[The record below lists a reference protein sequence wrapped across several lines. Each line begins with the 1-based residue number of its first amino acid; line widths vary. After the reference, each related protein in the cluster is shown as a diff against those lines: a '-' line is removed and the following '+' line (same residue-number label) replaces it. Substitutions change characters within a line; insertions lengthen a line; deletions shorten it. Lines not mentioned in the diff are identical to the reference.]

1 VNESTP
7 KKVVFLTGTRADFG
21 KIKSLLRSLN
31 NSGSFS
37 ISLFVTGMHMLSR
50 YGYTFEEVRSLSIGE
65 IYTFINQNE
74 GDSMES
80 TFAKTVSGFSDF
92 VQEVKPDLVVVHGD
106 RIETLAGATVG
117 ALAGI
122 LVAHIEGGEVSGT
135 IDELIRHAV
144 TKLAHVHFVSNE
156 AAMRRVQQLGEDA
169 SSIYTIGSPDIDV
182 MDSQDLPDLFRV
194 KEYYDITFDDY
205 AVALYHPVTTES
217 SQLLHDVKVLVDYMI
232 SSNKNFVVIH
242 PNNDPGSNIIVQEFE
257 RLRDNPRFRIFPSMR
272 FEYFLTA
279 LKNSQFII
287 GNSSAGV
294 REAPHFGVPAVNLGT
309 RQYRRASSPLV
320 LNSDLDEGNIA
331 QTVEAALSMVRTPD
345 SHFGDGNSAQ
355 LFAEILQRH
364 EIWDIPIQKSFVDR

>member
-1 VNESTP
+1 
-7 KKVVFLTGTRADFG
+7 
-21 KIKSLLRSLN
+21 
-31 NSGSFS
+31 
-37 ISLFVTGMHMLSR
+37 MLSR

-156 AAMRRVQQLGEDA
+156 VAMRRVQQLGEDA

-194 KEYYDITFDDY
+194 KEYYDIAFDDY

-232 SSNKNFVVIH
+232 NSNKNFVVIH

-320 LNSDLDEGNIA
+320 LNSDLDEGNIE
-331 QTVEAALSMVRTPD
+331 QIVEAALSMVRTPD

-364 EIWDIPIQKSFVDR
+364 EIWDIPIQKSFVDK

>member
-1 VNESTP
+1 
-7 KKVVFLTGTRADFG
+7 
-21 KIKSLLRSLN
+21 
-31 NSGSFS
+31 
-37 ISLFVTGMHMLSR
+37 
-50 YGYTFEEVRSLSIGE
+50 
-65 IYTFINQNE
+65 
-74 GDSMES
+74 
-80 TFAKTVSGFSDF
+80 
-92 VQEVKPDLVVVHGD
+92 
-106 RIETLAGATVG
+106 
-117 ALAGI
+117 
-122 LVAHIEGGEVSGT
+122 
-135 IDELIRHAV
+135 
-144 TKLAHVHFVSNE
+144 
-156 AAMRRVQQLGEDA
+156 
-169 SSIYTIGSPDIDV
+169 
-182 MDSQDLPDLFRV
+182 
-194 KEYYDITFDDY
+194 
-205 AVALYHPVTTES
+205 
-217 SQLLHDVKVLVDYMI
+217 MI

>member
-1 VNESTP
+1 MNQSAP
-7 KKVVFLTGTRADFG
+7 KKIVFLTGTRADFG

-31 NSGSFS
+31 NSGSFT

-156 AAMRRVQQLGEDA
+156 AAMRRVQQLGENA

-182 MDSQDLPDLFRV
+182 MNSQDLPDLNRV
-194 KEYYDITFDDY
+194 KEYYDITFGDY

-217 SQLLHDVKVLVDYMI
+217 SNLLHDVRVLVDYMI
-232 SSNKNFVVIH
+232 NSNKNFVIIH

-331 QTVEAALSMVRTPD
+331 QTVVAALSMVRTPD

-355 LFAEILQRH
+355 LFAEILQRR